1 MDSLL
6 ADIGWAL
13 REAGMA
19 VRGRVGLRPS
29 LGDGEPLRPCLG
41 DPRGLCLGDPP
52 RVLSKMVLEGKGG
65 GPLVPSFAAP
75 FEPLVAR
82 LLGTHGSGE
91 RGGAVALKALSSIV
105 RLPDPDAVAWPVF
118 GRCNFPTKSSP
129 RGETGGGGPGVVRA
143 PPLAVPESPELSGS
157 RDPGKWAGFGAS
169 VLIVTVFFLELL
181 LFDVGSIVAILFV
194 CNVLHFHFSNHYV
207 SNARKVRCSI
217 IWVPIRALSDQFFY
231 QLTQLE
237 KF

>member
-1 MDSLL
+1 MLEVDSLG

-75 FEPLVAR
+75 FEPGALLVELVAR
-82 LLGTHGSGE
+82 LLEMHGSSE
-91 RGGAVALKALSSIV
+91 RGGAVALIALSSIV
-105 RLPDPDAVAWPVF
+105 RLLDPDAVAWPVF

-143 PPLAVPESPELSGS
+143 PLLAVPESLELSRS
-157 RDPGKWAGFGAS
+157 VDPGKWAGFGGS
-169 VLIVTVFFLELL
+169 GLIVTVFFLELL
-181 LFDVGSIVAILFV
+181 LFGVGSIVAILF
-194 CNVLHFHFSNHYV
+194 F
-207 SNARKVRCSI
+207 
-217 IWVPIRALSDQFFY
+217 
-231 QLTQLE
+231 
-237 KF
+237 

>member
-1 MDSLL
+1 MDSLG

-13 REAGMA
+13 REAAMA

-29 LGDGEPLRPCLG
+29 LGVVSLRPCLG

-91 RGGAVALKALSSIV
+91 RGGAVALIALSSIV
-105 RLPDPDAVAWPVF
+105 RLLGPDAVAWPVF
-118 GRCNFPTKSSP
+118 GRSNFPTKSSP
-129 RGETGGGGPGVVRA
+129 RGETGGGDPGVVRV
-143 PPLAVPESPELSGS
+143 PLLAVPESLELSGS
-157 RDPGKWAGFGAS
+157 VDPGKWAGFGAS
-169 VLIVTVFFLELL
+169 GLIVTVFFLELL
-181 LFDVGSIVAILFV
+181 LFDVGSIVAILF
-194 CNVLHFHFSNHYV
+194 F
-207 SNARKVRCSI
+207 
-217 IWVPIRALSDQFFY
+217 
-231 QLTQLE
+231 
-237 KF
+237 